1 MRYIIAGMRD
11 FTDYEYFRAYM
22 KLLSPFLEIT
32 EVVSGHAKG
41 VDSMAEYWAQ
51 SNKIPL
57 KIFPAEWDRLGKR
70 AGHERNHKMAQYAGG
85 LIAFWNGYSRG
96 TKDMI
101 KHATMAELDKAGA
114 PAIKYGLFVNDTI
127 SFVILGFV
135 MFMFIK
141 SYNKLKKEEVVPEA
155 APTTKVCSECAME
168 IPIAAKK
175 CGHCGNTAV

>member
-1 MRYIIAGMRD
+1 MLKEFRD
-11 FTDYEYFRAYM
+11 FLIKGNVVDMAVGFIFGAAFATLIKSLVANVIM
-22 KLLSPFLEIT
+22 PPIGLLL
-32 EVVSGHAKG
+32 GR
-41 VDSMAEYWAQ
+41 VDFSQLFISLDGNTY
-51 SNKIPL
+51 
-57 KIFPAEWDRLGKR
+57 
-70 AGHERNHKMAQYAGG
+70 
-85 LIAFWNGYSRG
+85 
-96 TKDMI
+96 
-101 KHATMAELDKAGA
+101 ATMAELDKAGA

-141 SYNKLKKEEVVPEA
+141 SYNKLKKEEVVVET

>member
-101 KHATMAELDKAGA
+101 KQANYHQLYGYVVRTDIPWNKRYDKEGRPELNNVQ
-114 PAIKYGLFVNDTI
+114 PLYVN
-127 SFVILGFV
+127 
-135 MFMFIK
+135 
-141 SYNKLKKEEVVPEA
+141 EEYV
-155 APTTKVCSECAME
+155 
-168 IPIAAKK
+168 
-175 CGHCGNTAV
+175 